1 MPLGR
6 ELVSSHR
13 LSIQTTLVSG
23 TVWPQFAMQVLTGGC
38 QPPVQ
43 GKGWLYWVRD
53 GSFRF
58 IKQLGYD
65 FLQAPHGNY
74 RTMPISHRF
83 RSAPNVPDK
92 QTDRRTKLIQ
102 QKAALC
108 TKVHASAAKKMKKS
122 AYISLNRISDL
133 LDCIIVAVVL
143 NIREKYVVRLLFS
156 LQKCDLPFRYNELGN
171 RSLSIQQKQHT
182 TFSHCRTARRW
193 IAVVFYAI

>member
-1 MPLGR
+1 
-6 ELVSSHR
+6 
-13 LSIQTTLVSG
+13 
-23 TVWPQFAMQVLTGGC
+23 
-38 QPPVQ
+38 
-43 GKGWLYWVRD
+43 
-53 GSFRF
+53 
-58 IKQLGYD
+58 
-65 FLQAPHGNY
+65 
-74 RTMPISHRF
+74 
-83 RSAPNVPDK
+83 
-92 QTDRRTKLIQ
+92 
-102 QKAALC
+102 
-108 TKVHASAAKKMKKS
+108 MKKS